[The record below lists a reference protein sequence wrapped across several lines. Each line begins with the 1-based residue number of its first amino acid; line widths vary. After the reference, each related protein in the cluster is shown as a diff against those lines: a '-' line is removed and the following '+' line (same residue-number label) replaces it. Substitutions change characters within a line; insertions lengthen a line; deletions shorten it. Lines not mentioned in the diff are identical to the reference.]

1 MANGTQYTPIIF
13 CQQSTKNKFFVCVA
27 FSKSEIECRNKFQKY
42 PNFNTYYIFNAL
54 NETNIYRKSISKK
67 SEKAKSWLQMIF
79 NVMWSVRCCWHTQK
93 LWFIKHNSSS
103 IRNSRPNAFANYLKY
118 ETTRKYTY
126 QLKGVF
132 YLRLYVGFI
141 IRISTTTT
149 KRRITPLEASDS
161 FHQGVS
167 AGSNSTSGVNPN
179 LS

>member
-1 MANGTQYTPIIF
+1 MANGTQYTPIF
-13 CQQSTKNKFFVCVA
+13 CQQFTKNNFFVCVA

-54 NETNIYRKSISKK
+54 NETHIYRKSISKK

-79 NVMWSVRCCWHTQK
+79 NVMWSARCCWHTQK
-93 LWFIKHNSSS
+93 LWIIKHNSSS
-103 IRNSRPNAFANYLKY
+103 IRNARPNAFANCLKY